1 MPHHESRTIS
11 RAITHVFAHRFVIRA
26 EQGDVLADITPKG
39 AEQIK
44 LRVKDMVTCEG
55 EMKPSEL
62 KVTRLTRGGETIGI
76 EHKKKPHEDHHVP
89 ADPAVALSAARAAGF
104 AVLGSPRR
112 KPKHFEVLGK
122 REGALNEL
130 HIELDG
136 QIRKLKPVD
145 QNDQKW
151 AGVLGSVP

>member
-11 RAITHVFAHRFVIRA
+11 GAITHIFGHRFVVRG

-39 AEQIK
+39 AEQIE
-44 LRVKDMVTCEG
+44 LHVKDKVTCEG

-62 KVTRLTRGGETIGI
+62 KVARLTRGGETIAI
-76 EHKKKPHEDHHVP
+76 EHKKKPRDDHHAP
-89 ADPAVALSAARAAGF
+89 ADPVVALTAARAAGF
-104 AVLGSPRR
+104 AVLGAPRR

-122 REGALNEL
+122 RQGALSEL

-136 QIRKLKPVD
+136 HIREAKPVHQD
-145 QNDQKW
+145 DRKW
-151 AGVLGSVP
+151 AGVLGLGT